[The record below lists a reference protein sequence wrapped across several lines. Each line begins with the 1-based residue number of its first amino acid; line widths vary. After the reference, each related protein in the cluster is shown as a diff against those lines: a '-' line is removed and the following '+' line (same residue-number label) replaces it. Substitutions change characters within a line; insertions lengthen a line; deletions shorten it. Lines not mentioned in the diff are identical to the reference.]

1 MPVLQLT
8 KPGPNASAHVWPL
21 PSVLLGTKAPDCRFS
36 RGLGCLKGD
45 ESTEK
50 EEEAMDVLIDRRIT
64 RSVGTMLGKILFPSI
79 DAVTEG

>member
-1 MPVLQLT
+1 M
-8 KPGPNASAHVWPL
+8 
-21 PSVLLGTKAPDCRFS
+21 
-36 RGLGCLKGD
+36 KGD